1 MSNKTNYG
9 NWVSKS
15 MLRTFYLVTGVIIV
29 LTGISLS
36 GLLSS
41 WNPLVLRTLQISGTI
56 LTLIL
61 VAASV
66 YFTCSHRLFS
76 YDGKER
82 IQERIVDY
90 VVAHLNLPESAGTVL
105 DIGCGS
111 GVVSI
116 KTARR
121 YSWARITGIDYWGKG
136 WDYAKQQC
144 EQNAESEGVKDRI
157 TFQKGDAGKLAFADE
172 SFDGAI
178 SNFVFHE
185 VRTQPDKRQVVR
197 EALRVI
203 KKGGSFAFHDLFL
216 DRSLYGD
223 IEELVAE
230 LKKEGITKIEFIP
243 TADTLKIPQL
253 LRNKVMIG
261 NIGLIYGVK

>member
-1 MSNKTNYG
+1 MNNKVNYG

-15 MLRTFYLVTGVIIV
+15 MLRTLYLLAGVLVLLTGVSFFAMSAIRNPAVTIILRFV
-29 LTGISLS
+29 SSFLS
-36 GLLSS
+36 VA
-41 WNPLVLRTLQISGTI
+41 LVLL
-56 LTLIL
+56 
-61 VAASV
+61 SV
-66 YFTCSHRLFS
+66 YFTRAHQLFS
-76 YDGKER
+76 YDGKEKV
-82 IQERIVDY
+82 QERIVDY
-90 VVAHLNLPESAGTVL
+90 VVEHLQLPDSGRTVL

-116 KTARR
+116 KTAIR
-121 YSWARITGIDYWGKG
+121 YPQATITGIDYWGKG
-136 WDYAKQQC
+136 WDYARQQC
-144 EQNAESEGVKDRI
+144 ESNAGAKGVGERI
-157 TFQKGDAGKLAFADE
+157 VFQKGDAGRLVFPDE
-172 SFDGAI
+172 AFDGAI

-197 EALRVI
+197 EALRVV

-223 IEELVAE
+223 IEELVKE
-230 LKKEGITKIEFIP
+230 LKAEGITQIAFIP
-243 TADTLKIPQL
+243 TVDILNIPGL